1 MTIVLAEI
9 IIVIIVSGGN
19 VVFKQLIIGS
29 NLVRLTI
36 NIYLRVPYTFIL
48 FSYDVDPR

>member
-1 MTIVLAEI
+1 MIIVLAKIILI
-9 IIVIIVSGGN
+9 IIVLYGNIVFG
-19 VVFKQLIIGS
+19 QLIIGS
-29 NLVRLTI
+29 NLVRLVI